1 MNFHGCLPCVDERAA
16 CMEIAKLGME
26 VSRKDKIE
34 FGSPSFAVVHGVH
47 ISSVLGKLL
56 HAPPELLLEHG
67 TLLEEH
73 GRLL

>member
-1 MNFHGCLPCVDERAA
+1 MYGDCQV
-16 CMEIAKLGME
+16 GT
-26 VSRKDKIE
+26 
-34 FGSPSFAVVHGVH
+34 GSIKKGQDRIDAPSFAVIHGVY
-47 ISSVLGKLL
+47 ISGVPSKLL